1 MEGVAVGWKTF
12 NDRLALGRLG
22 LVGAMLFFLAVKE
35 PGLRDKI
42 LTLLGLWGG
51 SVDRTNNFQFGF

>member
-1 MEGVAVGWKTF
+1 MGWKTF
-12 NDRLALGRLG
+12 NDRLALALMG

-42 LTLLGLWGG
+42 LNPPRPLGDPGGPVLL
-51 SVDRTNNFQFGF
+51 QEEA